1 MNNNSSEKVGAL
13 HSVRIK
19 LAALVA
25 IAILAVGTIMI
36 FLYSPNVKKELT
48 KMAQHYL
55 NDLVLSYGLVIDDEI
70 EMQGKE
76 NALDLEGLTKHLAGV
91 GMEGMETSYIY
102 VVAPDGTMLYH
113 PTAEKVGQPV
123 ENEVVKGVTQD
134 IAKGKWNESETVS
147 YEFKG
152 ATKYAAY
159 YVNENAD
166 YILIVTVDED
176 EIFQPI
182 EKINMIGVVGEII
195 VFILGSLLMVGL
207 VTVMII
213 NPITQIAELTERAS
227 HMDFTENA
235 IQYRLSARKDEMG
248 LMARSL
254 GTLKEEL
261 AKVVH
266 TIRESCDA
274 LVASADVLNNGAAE
288 TTTTMEQVENA
299 VNDIAN
305 GASNQAEETQG
316 ATENVIVIGDMVKDT
331 NQTVNELMV
340 SANQMNVA
348 NQNAKQILAELR
360 DINRQSGDYIDIIAK
375 QTENTNES
383 ALKIGEATKLITD
396 IASETNLLSLNAS
409 IEAARAGEQGRG
421 FAVVASEIQKLA
433 EQSSESARKIE
444 EIINVLLLDSEKA
457 VATMRQVKD
466 IIGEQTE
473 HIVRTD
479 EAFVEIQKGVEDSLN
494 GMQVIS
500 KKAQEMD
507 RARVNVVDVVNN
519 LTAIAEENAA
529 ATEETSASVV
539 EVTSIVA
546 DIADKASGLEAIAG
560 ELEEKIGIFQL

>member
-1 MNNNSSEKVGAL
+1 MNNLVPKVGTL
-13 HSVRIK
+13 HSVRTK

-25 IAILAVGTIMI
+25 LAILFVGVIMI
-36 FLYSPNVKKELT
+36 LIYSPNVKNEIT
-48 KMAQHYL
+48 EMSQNYL
-55 NDLVLSYGLVIDDEI
+55 HDLALSYGMVIDDEI
-70 EMQGKE
+70 DMMGADK
-76 NALDLEGLTKHLAGV
+76 ALDPEELASHLDGV
-91 GMEGMETSYIY
+91 GMEGKETSYIY
-102 VVAPDGTMLYH
+102 IVSPEGTMLYH
-113 PTAEKVGQPV
+113 PTPEKIGEPV
-123 ENEVVKGVTQD
+123 ENVVVKGVTED
-134 IAKGKWNESETVS
+134 IAAGKWKESEVVS

-152 ATKYAAY
+152 AIKYAAY
-159 YVNENAD
+159 YVNKNAE
-166 YILIVTVDED
+166 YILVVTADED
-176 EIFQPI
+176 ELFEPVDA
-182 EKINMIGVVGEII
+182 INGKGVVGMLFAFVGGSVLMVVLVTII
-195 VFILGSLLMVGL
+195 VVKPIL
-207 VTVMII
+207 
-213 NPITQIAELTERAS
+213 QISELTERAS
-227 HMDFTENA
+227 RMDFTENA
-235 IQYRLSARKDEMG
+235 QQLSLSARKDEIG

-261 AKVVH
+261 AGVVYA
-266 TIRESCDA
+266 IRESCSS
-274 LVASADVLNNGAAE
+274 LVASADVLNNGASE

-316 ATENVIVIGDMVKDT
+316 ATENVILIGNMVKDT
-331 NQTVNELMV
+331 NTTVNDLMD
-340 SANQMNVA
+340 SANQMSMA
-348 NQNAKQILAELR
+348 NQNAKRILTELR
-360 DINRQSGDYIDIIAK
+360 DINHQSGEYIDVIAR
-375 QTENTNES
+375 QTEITNES

-433 EQSSESARKIE
+433 EQSSESARRIE
-444 EIINVLLLDSEKA
+444 EIISVLLLDSEKA
-457 VATMRQVKD
+457 VTTMRQVKE
-466 IIGEQTE
+466 IIGQQTE

-479 EAFVEIQKGVEDSLN
+479 EAFVEIEKGVEESIE

-546 DIADKASGLEAIAG
+546 DIADKANGLNAIAE

>member
-1 MNNNSSEKVGAL
+1 MNGLIPKVGTL
-13 HSVRIK
+13 HSVRTK

-25 IAILAVGTIMI
+25 LAILMVGVIMI
-36 FLYSPNVKKELT
+36 LIYSPNVKGEIT
-48 KMAQHYL
+48 EISQHYL
-55 NDLVLSYGLVIDDEI
+55 HDLALSYGMVIDDEI
-70 EMQGKE
+70 NILGVDK
-76 NALDLEGLTKHLAGV
+76 ALTPEELATHLDGV
-91 GMEGMETSYIY
+91 GMEGKETSYIY
-102 VVAPDGTMLYH
+102 IVSPEGTMLYH
-113 PTAEKVGQPV
+113 PTPEKIGEPV
-123 ENEVVKGVTQD
+123 ENVVVKGVTED
-134 IAKGKWNESETVS
+134 IASGKWEESEVVS

-166 YILIVTVDED
+166 FILVVTVDED
-176 EIFQPI
+176 ELFTPVN
-182 EKINMIGVVGEII
+182 EINKKGVIGMTFAFVGGSI
-195 VFILGSLLMVGL
+195 VMVIL
-207 VTVMII
+207 VTVLII
-213 NPITQIAELTERAS
+213 NPIMQISELTERAS
-227 HMDFTENA
+227 RMDFTENS
-235 IQYRLSARKDEMG
+235 QQLRLSARRDEIG
-248 LMARSL
+248 VMARSL

-261 AKVVH
+261 AGVVYA
-266 TIRESCDA
+266 IRESCES

-316 ATENVIVIGDMVKDT
+316 ATENVILIGDMVKDT
-331 NQTVNELMV
+331 NNTVSDLMV
-340 SANQMNVA
+340 SANEMNIA
-348 NQNAKQILAELR
+348 NQNAKQILSELR
-360 DINRQSGDYIDIIAK
+360 DINRQSGEYIDIIAR
-375 QTENTNES
+375 QTEITNES

-433 EQSSESARKIE
+433 EQSSESARRIE
-444 EIINVLLLDSEKA
+444 EIISVLLLDSEKA
-457 VATMRQVKD
+457 VTTMRKVKE
-466 IIGEQTE
+466 IIGQQTE

-479 EAFVEIQKGVEDSLN
+479 EAFVEIQKGVEDSIE

-500 KKAQEMD
+500 EKAQEMD

-546 DIADKASGLEAIAG
+546 DIADKAHGLNAIAE

>member
-1 MNNNSSEKVGAL
+1 MKGLIPKVGTL
-13 HSVRIK
+13 HSIRTK

-25 IAILAVGTIMI
+25 LAILLVGVIMI
-36 FLYSPNVKKELT
+36 LIYSPNVKNEIT
-48 KMAQHYL
+48 GISQHYL
-55 NDLVLSYGLVIDDEI
+55 HDLALSYGMVIDDEI
-70 EMQGKE
+70 DILGIDK
-76 NALDLEGLTKHLAGV
+76 ALTPEELASHLDGV

-102 VVAPDGTMLYH
+102 IVSPEGTMLYH
-113 PTAEKVGQPV
+113 PTPEKIGEPV
-123 ENEVVKGVTQD
+123 ENVVVKGVTED
-134 IAKGKWNESETVS
+134 IAAGKWNESEVVS

-152 ATKYAAY
+152 AIKYAAY

-166 YILIVTVDED
+166 YILVVTVDED
-176 EIFQPI
+176 ELFAPVND
-182 EKINMIGVVGEII
+182 INGKGVVGMVLAFIGGSI
-195 VFILGSLLMVGL
+195 VMVVL
-207 VTVMII
+207 VTILVV
-213 NPITQIAELTERAS
+213 NPIMQISELTERAS
-227 HMDFTENA
+227 RMDFTENS
-235 IQYRLSARKDEMG
+235 QQLRLSARKDEIG

-261 AKVVH
+261 AGVVYA
-266 TIRESCDA
+266 IRESCES

-316 ATENVIVIGDMVKDT
+316 ATENVILIGDMVKDT
-331 NQTVNELMV
+331 NATVSDLMT
-340 SANQMNVA
+340 SANEMNMA
-348 NQNAKQILAELR
+348 NQNAKQILSELR
-360 DINRQSGDYIDIIAK
+360 DINRQSGEYIDIIAR
-375 QTENTNES
+375 QTEITNES

-433 EQSSESARKIE
+433 EQSSESARRIE

-457 VATMRQVKD
+457 VTTMRQVKE
-466 IIGEQTE
+466 IIGQQTE

-479 EAFVEIQKGVEDSLN
+479 EAFVEIQKGVEESIE

-546 DIADKASGLEAIAG
+546 DIADKANGLNAIAE

>member
-1 MNNNSSEKVGAL
+1 MNGLIPKVGTL
-13 HSVRIK
+13 HSVRTK

-25 IAILAVGTIMI
+25 LAILMVGVIMI
-36 FLYSPNVKKELT
+36 LIYSPNVKGEIT
-48 KMAQHYL
+48 EISQHYL
-55 NDLVLSYGLVIDDEI
+55 HDLALSYGMVIDDEI
-70 EMQGKE
+70 NILGVDK
-76 NALDLEGLTKHLAGV
+76 ALVPEELATHLDGV
-91 GMEGMETSYIY
+91 GMEGKETSYIY
-102 VVAPDGTMLYH
+102 IVSPEGTMLYH
-113 PTAEKVGQPV
+113 PTPEKIGEPV
-123 ENEVVKGVTQD
+123 ENVVVKGVTED
-134 IAKGKWNESETVS
+134 IASGKWEESEVVS

-166 YILIVTVDED
+166 FILVVTVDED
-176 EIFQPI
+176 ELFKPVN
-182 EKINMIGVVGEII
+182 EINKKGVIGMTFAFVGGSI
-195 VFILGSLLMVGL
+195 VMVIL
-207 VTVMII
+207 VTVLII
-213 NPITQIAELTERAS
+213 NPIMQISELTERAS
-227 HMDFTENA
+227 RMDFTENS
-235 IQYRLSARKDEMG
+235 QQLRLSARRDEIG
-248 LMARSL
+248 VMARSL

-261 AKVVH
+261 AGVVYA
-266 TIRESCDA
+266 IRESCES

-316 ATENVIVIGDMVKDT
+316 ATENVILIGDMVKDT
-331 NQTVNELMV
+331 NNTVSDLMV
-340 SANQMNVA
+340 SANEMNIA
-348 NQNAKQILAELR
+348 NQNAKQILSELR
-360 DINRQSGDYIDIIAK
+360 DINRQSGEYIDIIAR
-375 QTENTNES
+375 QTEITNES

-433 EQSSESARKIE
+433 EQSSESARRIE
-444 EIINVLLLDSEKA
+444 EIISVLLLDSEKA
-457 VATMRQVKD
+457 VTTMRQVKE
-466 IIGEQTE
+466 IIGQQTE

-479 EAFVEIQKGVEDSLN
+479 EAFVEIQKGVEDSIE

-500 KKAQEMD
+500 EKAQEMD

-546 DIADKASGLEAIAG
+546 DIADKAHGLNAIAE

>member
-1 MNNNSSEKVGAL
+1 MNSLIPEVGTL
-13 HSVRIK
+13 HSIRTK
-19 LAALVA
+19 LSALVA
-25 IAILAVGTIMI
+25 FAILSVGVIMTVI
-36 FLYSPNVKKELT
+36 FSPNVKSEIT
-48 KMAQHYL
+48 GIAQHYL
-55 NDLVLSYGLVIDDEI
+55 HDLALSYGMVIDDEI
-70 EMQGKE
+70 DLLGIDK
-76 NALDLEGLTKHLAGV
+76 ALEPEELAAHLDGV

-102 VVAPDGTMLYH
+102 IVSPEGTMLYH
-113 PTAEKVGQPV
+113 PTPEKIGEPV
-123 ENEVVKGVTQD
+123 ENVVVKGVTED
-134 IAKGKWNESETVS
+134 IAAGKWNESEVVS

-152 ATKYAAY
+152 AVKYAAY

-166 YILIVTVDED
+166 YILVVTVDED
-176 EIFQPI
+176 ELFEPVKDIS
-182 EKINMIGVVGEII
+182 KKGMIGLAFAFIGGSIVMVV
-195 VFILGSLLMVGL
+195 L
-207 VTVMII
+207 VTILVV
-213 NPITQIAELTERAS
+213 NPIMQISELTERAAS
-227 HMDFTENA
+227 MDFTENS
-235 IQYRLSARKDEMG
+235 QQLRLSARKDEIG
-248 LMARSL
+248 LMARAL

-261 AKVVH
+261 AGVVYA
-266 TIRESCDA
+266 IRESCES
-274 LVASADVLNNGAAE
+274 LVTSADVLNNGAAE

-316 ATENVIVIGDMVKDT
+316 ATENVILIGDMVKDT
-331 NQTVNELMV
+331 NDTVNDLMV
-340 SANQMNVA
+340 SANEMNIA
-348 NQNAKQILAELR
+348 NQNAKQILSELR
-360 DINRQSGDYIDIIAK
+360 DINRQSGEYIDIIAR
-375 QTENTNES
+375 QTEITNES

-433 EQSSESARKIE
+433 EQSSESARRIE

-457 VATMRQVKD
+457 VTTMRQVKE
-466 IIGEQTE
+466 IIGQQTE

-479 EAFVEIQKGVEDSLN
+479 AAFVEIQKGVEESIE

-500 KKAQEMD
+500 EKAQEMD
-507 RARVNVVDVVNN
+507 RARVSVVDVVNN

-546 DIADKASGLEAIAG
+546 DIADKAHGLNAIAE

>member
-1 MNNNSSEKVGAL
+1 MNSLIPEVGTL
-13 HSVRIK
+13 HSIRTK
-19 LAALVA
+19 LSALVA
-25 IAILAVGTIMI
+25 FAILSVGVIMTVI
-36 FLYSPNVKKELT
+36 FSPNVKSEIT
-48 KMAQHYL
+48 GIAQHYL
-55 NDLVLSYGLVIDDEI
+55 HDLALSYGMVIDDEI
-70 EMQGKE
+70 DLLGIDK
-76 NALDLEGLTKHLAGV
+76 ALEPEELAAHLDGV

-102 VVAPDGTMLYH
+102 IVSPEGTMLYH
-113 PTAEKVGQPV
+113 PTPEKIGEPV
-123 ENEVVKGVTQD
+123 ENVVVKGVTED
-134 IAKGKWNESETVS
+134 IAAGKWNESEVVS

-152 ATKYAAY
+152 AVKYAAY

-166 YILIVTVDED
+166 YILVVTVDED
-176 EIFQPI
+176 ELFEPVKDIS
-182 EKINMIGVVGEII
+182 KKGMIGLAFAFIGGSIVMVV
-195 VFILGSLLMVGL
+195 L
-207 VTVMII
+207 VTILVV
-213 NPITQIAELTERAS
+213 NPIMQISELTERAAS
-227 HMDFTENA
+227 MDFTENS
-235 IQYRLSARKDEMG
+235 QQLRLSARKDEIG
-248 LMARSL
+248 LMARAL

-261 AKVVH
+261 AGVVYA
-266 TIRESCDA
+266 IRESCES
-274 LVASADVLNNGAAE
+274 LVTSADVLNNGAAE

-316 ATENVIVIGDMVKDT
+316 ATENVILIGDMVKDT
-331 NQTVNELMV
+331 NNTVNDLMV
-340 SANQMNVA
+340 SANEMNIA
-348 NQNAKQILAELR
+348 NQNAKQILSELR
-360 DINRQSGDYIDIIAK
+360 DINRQSGEYIDIIAR
-375 QTENTNES
+375 QTEITNES

-433 EQSSESARKIE
+433 EQSSESARRIE

-457 VATMRQVKD
+457 VTTMRQVKE
-466 IIGEQTE
+466 IIGQQTE

-479 EAFVEIQKGVEDSLN
+479 AAFVEIQKGVEESIE

-500 KKAQEMD
+500 EKAQEMD
-507 RARVNVVDVVNN
+507 RARVSVVDVVNN

-546 DIADKASGLEAIAG
+546 DIADKAHGLNAIAE